1 MALLGRIGRALGF
14 GRSQKALPAPKQSLI
29 ASTAAAANR
38 LEDRAG
44 LAGRKLLGKAQP
56 AIRTIRSV
64 SDFVMPKGRK
74 LVQIGKGVAK
84 FVRAA
89 HARHEQRKSDKGIA
103 KLTQHAEK
111 ALKSGDVKAALE
123 ATKKV
128 AVQKLMN
135 RAAEANKTGDTRS
148 ALRHLQMAQRV
159 QQRGKLPG
167 KKKPVEAKAAEKS
180 AEKKSAEAAKPH
192 APVTVHVHPPKA
204 AEPTGS
210 TQTGK
215 RGGQFIEVGGKK
227 QYISKGKA
235 AGKRMLKKP

>member
-14 GRSQKALPAPKQSLI
+14 GRSQKALSAPKQSLI

-64 SDFVMPKGRK
+64 SDFVMPRGRK

-128 AVQKLMN
+128 AIQKLMN

-167 KKKPVEAKAAEKS
+167 KKKTSEAKAAEKP
-180 AEKKSAEAAKPH
+180 AEKKPAEAAKPH

-204 AEPTGS
+204 AEPIGS
-210 TQTGK
+210 TRTGK

-227 QYISKGKA
+227 QYIGKGKA